1 MVDEQLPMQRK
12 ILKGQVAARN
22 EETSVRV
29 GSEINKCVLLWML
42 YWLFFFFFLVTQQV
56 KFVCDMTRSNDDK
69 QCGVKVLK
77 MASSDQVYI
86 LGFHVTARGGRRR
99 REKTRQ
105 SFIH

>member
-22 EETSVRV
+22 DETSVRV

-42 YWLFFFFFLVTQQV
+42 YSLFFFFLVTQQV

-69 QCGVKVLK
+69 QVWG
-77 MASSDQVYI
+77 
-86 LGFHVTARGGRRR
+86 
-99 REKTRQ
+99 
-105 SFIH
+105 